1 MEFPFFLKSCRHA
14 REVIKASSI
23 PSGHSEPSFKS
34 IAGLV
39 KDQKEITSIY
49 KEMSYEDLTGVLEDW
64 LNPSQGEED
73 TETKT
78 EAVAATAAVAKTVD
92 TKTETATN
100 AADAFDDLFNN

>member
-1 MEFPFFLKSCRHA
+1 
-14 REVIKASSI
+14 
-23 PSGHSEPSFKS
+23 
-34 IAGLV
+34 
-39 KDQKEITSIY
+39 
-49 KEMSYEDLTGVLEDW
+49 MSYEDLTGVLEDW
-64 LNPSQGEED
+64 LNPSEGEDD